1 MTAMSE
7 ITLSPK
13 LRPLGKSGLSVSP
26 IAWGMWRFKGSDVNA
41 ARALVEAA
49 FEAGITLFDTADIY
63 GPDNSESF
71 GAAEALLG
79 RVLAESPGLRSKMVL
94 ASKGGIVMGTPYDS
108 SAAYI
113 ASAIDASL
121 RRLGVDHIDLW
132 QVHRPDILTHPA
144 ELAAALQ
151 LAKSV
156 GKIGAIGVSN
166 FTVAQTEALLAYL
179 DVPLATLQPELSP
192 LSLSP
197 IEDGT
202 LDLAMKHDF
211 GVLAWS
217 PLGGGRIMAP
227 TTDREL
233 AVANTLQQKAEA
245 CGVSVSSAA
254 LSWIMAHPA
263 KPIPILG
270 SQNAARIAEAAQAY
284 DVSWTRSS
292 WYDVLVASRGVALP

>member
-7 ITLSPK
+7 ITLSSK
-13 LRPLGKSGLSVSP
+13 FRPLGKSGLHVSP
-26 IAWGMWRFKGSDVNA
+26 IAWGMWRFKGTDVNA

-79 RVLAESPGLRSKMVL
+79 SVFAESPALRSKMTL
-94 ASKGGIVMGTPYDS
+94 ASKGGIVIGTPYDS

-121 RRLGVDHIDLW
+121 LRLGVDHIDLW

-151 LAKSV
+151 AAKSA

-166 FTVAQTEALLAYL
+166 FTVAQTEALLAHL
-179 DVPLATLQPELSP
+179 DIPLATLQPEFSC

-202 LDLAMKHDF
+202 LDLAMKLDL

-217 PLGGGRIMAP
+217 PLGGGRVMAP
-227 TTDREL
+227 TTEREQ
-233 AVANTLQQKAEA
+233 AVATKLREKAQS
-245 CGVSVSSAA
+245 CGVSVAAAA
-254 LSWIMAHPA
+254 LSWVMAHPA
-263 KPIPILG
+263 KPIPIIG

-284 DVSWTRSS
+284 EVSWTRAS